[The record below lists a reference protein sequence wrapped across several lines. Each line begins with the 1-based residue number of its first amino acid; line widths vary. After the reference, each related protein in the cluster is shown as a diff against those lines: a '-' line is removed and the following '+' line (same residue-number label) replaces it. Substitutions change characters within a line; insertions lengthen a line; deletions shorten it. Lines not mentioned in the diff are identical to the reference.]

1 MLRIS
6 SLTLPRYLRGRH
18 LSKSV
23 LAISLSSAST
33 SPTVPSE
40 ANVVVIGGGIIGTSV
55 AYHLGKLGVPDI
67 VLLERDKLTSGTT
80 WHAAGLINTF
90 GSLSA
95 TSTTMR
101 RYTKELYSTILPEET
116 GLSCGFMPI
125 GFIEL
130 ACDKDRLEYYRRV
143 AAFNRFCGVKVTEIS
158 AEEVKERCPIIETN
172 DVLAGFYV
180 EDDGRANPTD
190 ATQAFAK
197 ASRNLGVQIIEGAGV
212 LDVRTTKTRGDVL
225 PRVSSVTTAC
235 GESIKANSVVNCGGM
250 WARQLGEKSGV
261 VIPNQAAEHYYLIT
275 ESFKEVDPSWP
286 VVEDS
291 SKCVYIRPEGGGLML
306 GLFETMGASWNETG
320 IPDSFSFGEIN
331 ADFDRMMPYLEEA
344 MLRAPITLEV
354 GAKHFFC
361 GPESFTP
368 DGSPSVGESAEVK
381 NYYVAAG
388 LNSIGILTGGGIGKV
403 LAEWIR
409 DGCAPSDVDVTAID
423 ASRFQNYQ
431 NNRQYRADRV
441 GEALGNTYATH
452 YPDKPVKTC
461 RGARRSAIHER
472 LVGRNAYFRDVS
484 GWESPS
490 WYCPEGPAV
499 VERQSFGRA
508 SWFPHWEAEHLACRN
523 SVALFDMTFMSK
535 FAVMGR
541 DAGKLLNRMSTA
553 NVDGDCGLITY
564 TQWLNERGHMEA
576 DLTVTKLS
584 DEYFLVIATDTQHSQ
599 VLTKMRRQL
608 SEDSNVSILDV
619 TGTYCQINV
628 QGPKSRELL
637 QRVTTCDLADDT
649 FPFRTAAEIDIG
661 YARVLCAR
669 ITYVGELG
677 YELFI
682 PSENALHVYDMIVQA
697 GADLDLKHA
706 GLRALGSLRLEKGY
720 RDYHVDMDN
729 TDRLVDVGLSFTCDF
744 EKDGGFIGLEA
755 VLEHKDIAKAE
766 GGLKKRIS
774 QVLLQNPQPMLHH
787 GEVLWRNGERV
798 SEIRSASYG
807 HTLGGAVG
815 LTLLE
820 SNEPIK
826 KSFIEEGD
834 WCVEIGNELYP
845 CSVSLRPLYDP
856 KNERIKM

>member
-1 MLRIS
+1 L
-6 SLTLPRYLRGRH
+6 L
-18 LSKSV
+18 
-23 LAISLSSAST
+23 
-33 SPTVPSE
+33 PTVPSE

-55 AYHLGKLGVPDI
+55 AYHLGKLGVPD
-67 VLLERDKLTSGTT
+67 VLLLEQDKLTSGTT

-95 TSTTMR
+95 TSTAMR
-101 RYTKELYSTILPEET
+101 KYTKGLYSTILPEET

-130 ACDKDRLEYYRRV
+130 ACDQDRLEYYRRV

-158 AEEVKERCPIIETN
+158 ADEVKERCSIIETK

-190 ATQAFAK
+190 ATQAFAR
-197 ASRNLGVQIIEGAGV
+197 AARNLGVKIIEGVGV
-212 LDVRTTKTRGDVL
+212 SAVSTTRTRGDL
-225 PRVSSVTTAC
+225 LRRVSSITTTS
-235 GESIKANSVVNCGGM
+235 GESVKTNVVVNCGGM

-275 ESFKEVDPSWP
+275 SPFKEVDPSWP

-306 GLFETMGASWNETG
+306 GLFETAGASWNAEE
-320 IPDSFSFGEIN
+320 IPKEFSFGEIN
-331 ADFDRMMPYLEEA
+331 ADYDRMMPYLESA
-344 MLRAPITLEV
+344 MLRVPISLEL
-354 GAKHFFC
+354 GAKTFFC

-368 DGSPSVGESAEVK
+368 DGNPSVGESAEVK

-388 LNSIGILTGGGIGKV
+388 LNSIGILTGGGIGKI
-403 LAEWIR
+403 LADWIR
-409 DGCAPSDVDVTAID
+409 DGQPPSDVDVTAMD
-423 ASRFQNYQ
+423 ASRFQKYQ
-431 NNRQYRADRV
+431 NNRKYRADRV
-441 GEALGNTYATH
+441 GETLGNTYATH

-461 RGARRSAIHER
+461 RGVRFSAIHER
-472 LVGRNAYFRDVS
+472 LARQNAHFRDVS

-490 WYCPEGPAV
+490 WYGPEAV
-499 VERQSFGRA
+499 AEKQTFGRA
-508 SWFPHWEAEHLACRN
+508 NWFPYWEAEHHACRN

-541 DAGKLLNRMSTA
+541 DAGQVLNRMSTA
-553 NVDGDCGLITY
+553 NVDGESGLITY
-564 TQWLNERGHMEA
+564 TQWLNDRGHMEA

-584 DEYFLVIATDTQHSQ
+584 DEHFLVIATDNQHNQ

-619 TGTYCQINV
+619 TGAYCQINI
-628 QGPKSRELL
+628 QGPKSRELM
-637 QRVTTCDLADDT
+637 QRVTTFNLDNEA
-649 FPFRTAAEIDIG
+649 FPFKAVAEIDIG
-661 YARVLCAR
+661 YARALCAR

-677 YELFI
+677 FELFI
-682 PSENALHVYDMIVQA
+682 PSEHALYVYDLILKA
-697 GADLDLKHA
+697 GTEHDLKHA
-706 GLRALGSLRLEKGY
+706 GLRALGSLRHEKGF
-720 RDYHVDMDN
+720 RDYGHDMDN

-744 EKDGGFIGLEA
+744 EKKGGFIGREA
-755 VLEHKDIAKAE
+755 VLEHKEVAKAE
-766 GGLKKRIS
+766 GGLKKRMA
-774 QVLLQNPQPMLHH
+774 QVLLHDPQPMLHH
-787 GEVLWRNGERV
+787 GEVLWRSGERI
-798 SEIRSASYG
+798 SEIRSASFG

-820 SNEPIK
+820 SYRPIK

-834 WCVEIGNELYP
+834 WYVEVGNEHYP
-845 CSVSLRPLYDP
+845 CSVSFRPLYDP
-856 KNERIKM
+856 KNEKVKM